1 MAVDSVPQEF
11 ILMFDSAQGVEGAKA
26 AVRDAISHWDS
37 HGTASA
43 SGLGSDSTHWQ
54 GTLAPAIISTFTQEI
69 TGAATGTGPQ
79 AAAQGP
85 SASGSDNDVPND
97 VPAAGPARPASES
110 RPTSESESV
119 SDGIAPFH
127 GLLVRAT
134 PHLLGVLVEHHPDLL
149 VIEPNAIVHTT
160 GRQALNSTVTG
171 RWSNWNLDVMD
182 QVRLG

>member
-1 MAVDSVPQEF
+1 
-11 ILMFDSAQGVEGAKA
+11 MFDSAQGVDGAKA

-69 TGAATGTGPQ
+69 TGTATVTGPQ

-85 SASGSDNDVPND
+85 SASGSDNDVP
-97 VPAAGPARPASES
+97 AGPQAARPASES
-110 RPTSESESV
+110 RPTSESDSE

-160 GRQALNSTVTG
+160 GRQALNSTG

-182 QVRLG
+182 QVRQE